1 MKNLLAVFVR
11 ELRAAFGGP
20 VAYVS
25 AGMFLLING
34 FIFYLQLMEYHLQSQ
49 ALQQQSM
56 FGAGGPQINVTQ
68 HIIEPMFFTM
78 AFVALMLLPMVTMRV
93 FAEEKRQGTIEL
105 LFTYPVRDWE
115 VLLGKF
121 FATVGVYLFMIV
133 PTLVYVWMVVGLA
146 KVEMGSVVTGYLG
159 MVLTGMAMLATGVF
173 ISTLTSNQVIAAV
186 VTYSVLLMFWILGVV
201 EDFVPTTVGVVVN
214 QISLFAHIEPFAQGI
229 IDSRDVIYYILWI
242 GVFLFLASLS
252 METQRWR
259 GKAS

>member
-1 MKNLLAVFVR
+1 MKNMAAVLVR

-20 VAYVS
+20 VAYVA

-34 FIFYLQLMEYHLQSQ
+34 FIFYLQVAEYHVQSQ
-49 ALQQQSM
+49 AMQQRGM
-56 FGAGGPQINVTQ
+56 FGGGGPPLNVTE

-78 AFVALMLLPMVTMRV
+78 AFIALMLLPMVTMRV

-121 FATVGVYLFMIV
+121 LATVGVYAFMLA
-133 PTLVYVWMVVGLA
+133 PTLVYVWIVTGLA
-146 KVEMGSVVTGYLG
+146 QPEVGSIVTGYLG
-159 MVLTGMAMLATGVF
+159 LFLTGMALLATGVF
-173 ISTLTSNQVIAAV
+173 VSTLTSNQVIAAV
-186 VTYSVLLMFWILGVV
+186 VTYSVLLLFWILGVV
-201 EDFVPTTVGVVVN
+201 EDFAPTNVGIVAN
-214 QISLFAHIEPFAQGI
+214 HLSLFSHIEQFAQGI
-229 IDSRDVIYYILWI
+229 IDSRDVIYYTLWI
-242 GVFLFLASLS
+242 VVFLVFASLS